1 MPIVQVQVWQGFGE
15 DRARRLIEGIT
26 SSFEDVGVPAGAV
39 QVVIQEVPRSY
50 WGIGGQVSA
59 DRGRPGGES
68 DQRSERSG
76 EYGPRRDDRPAR
88 QDRGDRSSGFRSSPD
103 GPSGDR
109 GSRPARTWRGIAR
122 IRVPA
127 LRAATVRR
135 VRTGV
140 RDPIRARGGGRAGVA
155 QAANPPQSARS
166 LSCKKRVTLAV
177 NRSG

>member
-50 WGIGGQVSA
+50 WGVGGQVSA

-76 EYGPRRDDRPAR
+76 GYGPRRDDRPAR
-88 QDRGDRSSGFRSSPD
+88 QDRGDRSSGFRTPSD

-109 GSRPARTWRGIAR
+109 GSRPARTWRGDSPHQGAGPAR
-122 IRVPA
+122 SDRSA
-127 LRAATVRR
+127 RADR
-135 VRTGV
+135 
-140 RDPIRARGGGRAGVA
+140 RARPDSRPGRRPRRGGTGG
-155 QAANPPQSARS
+155 QSSSER
-166 LSCKKRVTLAV
+166 
-177 NRSG
+177 

>member
-15 DRARRLIEGIT
+15 DRALRLIEGIT

-109 GSRPARTWRGIAR
+109 GSRPARTWRGDSPHQGVGPAR
-122 IRVPA
+122 SDRSA
-127 LRAATVRR
+127 RADR
-135 VRTGV
+135 
-140 RDPIRARGGGRAGVA
+140 RARPDSRPGRRPRRGGTGG
-155 QAANPPQSARS
+155 QSSSER
-166 LSCKKRVTLAV
+166 
-177 NRSG
+177 